1 MKLNRG
7 EIRPGK
13 IVQIVDVYGTVRAE
27 VYGLFTEYDKVEDL
41 PVIKPLFTLSRN
53 AYTQPK
59 VDDKIYVLFSADD
72 PRLLFYFFMCD
83 YQNQLSEI
91 LDNNGDY
98 KPIDVIFKSD
108 NDGNVA
114 QIIYNTTDGNEL
126 LIQNGD
132 SFIKMTDETIEI
144 FNSADSTKIDMSD
157 DSITIGKDSGEQPML
172 LGDDSA
178 KLIKDIITQ
187 ISNLYTTLGQMLPII
202 SGSASPASVFGLS
215 GTTTFSSKFLNG
227 ITECGKLKMEVEKIK
242 SKTNFLT

>member
-27 VYGLFTEYDKVEDL
+27 VYGLFTEYENLEDL

-59 VDDKIYVLFSADD
+59 VDDKIYVLFSTDD

-91 LDNNGDY
+91 LDNNSDY

-132 SFIKMTDETIEI
+132 SFIKMTDDTIEI
-144 FNSADSTKIDMSD
+144 FNSADSTKINMSE

-178 KLIKDIITQ
+178 KLIKDIIGQ
-187 ISNLYTTLGQMLPII
+187 ISNLYTTLAQMMPII

-215 GTTTFSSKFLNG
+215 GVTTFSSKFMNG
-227 ITECGKLKMEVEKIK
+227 ITECNTLKMDVDNIK